1 MLTEH
6 NYLQALISSNI
17 EVHLEK
23 FSQFKVTDSGL
34 YVLCPDFDLE
44 SITGEKYLKVGMT
57 IEQRGL
63 RGRLGAHFSSSSR
76 IKNGKLISNTV
87 LARHIYFDSTLSEYF
102 NLDFTLQEN
111 RRTFLK
117 NYCYFKVLPLNQFNW
132 ENKNEKQDKARE
144 LKAIESKQIEEPLR
158 DITRYIDLVITR

>member
-6 NYLQALISSNI
+6 NYLEALISSNI

-63 RGRLGAHFSSSSR
+63 KGRLGAHFSSSSR

-87 LARHIYFDSTLSEYF
+87 LARHIYFDSTLAEYF
-102 NLDFTLQEN
+102 NLDFTLQE
-111 RRTFLK
+111 TIQHHLK
-117 NYCYFKVLPLNQFNW
+117 IK
-132 ENKNEKQDKARE
+132 
-144 LKAIESKQIEEPLR
+144 
-158 DITRYIDLVITR
+158 

>member
-6 NYLQALISSNI
+6 NYLEALISSNI
-17 EVHLEK
+17 EVHFEK

-87 LARHIYFDSTLSEYF
+87 LARHIYFDSTLAEYF
-102 NLDFTLQEN
+102 NLDLTQQEN
-111 RRTFLK
+111 RRAFLK

-132 ENKNEKQDKARE
+132 ENEIEKQDKARE

-158 DITRYIDLVITR
+158 DITRYIVLVLTR